1 MAFTVST
8 GAMSDG
14 SIVGVSLTR
23 LISSLSVFVDALA
36 ELTTGEVDLPGD
48 TAATVL
54 GPVAK
59 ALQASNVPVA
69 IKQKSANQIIR
80 VTGYLMSLSY
90 IRSPKLLSDRAMKV
104 RLAWA
109 DITRVNTCGS
119 IGRRVLKLRSQ

>member
-1 MAFTVST
+1 MNAMAFTVST

-36 ELTTGEVDLPGD
+36 ELTTGEVDLPCD

-59 ALQASNVPVA
+59 ALQASKVPVA

-90 IRSPKLLSDRAMKV
+90 DR
-104 RLAWA
+104 
-109 DITRVNTCGS
+109 GP
-119 IGRRVLKLRSQ
+119 